1 VGERGMIGEAGGVV
15 RGVGAPIRSLLTLTW
30 SLLTL
35 IRSLREAG
43 GVVRG
48 VDVAYDS
55 CFAKGKERRRIQAC

>member
-1 VGERGMIGEAGGVV
+1 MKGGMGGGRGGDGVGERGMIG
-15 RGVGAPIRSLLTLTW
+15 
-30 SLLTL
+30 
-35 IRSLREAG
+35 EAG